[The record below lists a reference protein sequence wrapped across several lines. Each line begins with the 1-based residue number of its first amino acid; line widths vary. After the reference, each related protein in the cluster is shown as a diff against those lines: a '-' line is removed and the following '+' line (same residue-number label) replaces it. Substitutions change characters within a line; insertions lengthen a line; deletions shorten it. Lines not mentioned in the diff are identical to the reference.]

1 MRKALTMKR
10 SAIAAMLPAMCTLM
24 IGTFGMT
31 DANAGREVRNTTR
44 TSVNPGA
51 NINRDRN
58 INNNSNIN
66 RNVNA
71 NVNQNVNRN
80 VNVNNNSYHH
90 VDIDV
95 DHDYYNPFAT
105 AVAVTAGVAVTSA
118 VIGSMTRTLPPAC
131 VPIQMGAVLYQQCG
145 TTWYQPQYV
154 GTTVQYIVV
163 TPPR

>member
-1 MRKALTMKR
+1 MKKARTMKR
-10 SAIAAMLPAMCTLM
+10 SAIAALLPAMCTLM
-24 IGTFGMT
+24 IGTFNVT
-31 DANAGREVRNTTR
+31 DAHAGREIRNTTR
-44 TSVNPGA
+44 TSVNHNA

-58 INNNSNIN
+58 INNNANIN

-71 NVNQNVNRN
+71 NINRNNNINVNQH
-80 VNVNNNSYHH
+80 HH

-95 DHDYYNPFAT
+95 DHDYYNNPFAT

-118 VIGSMTRTLPPAC
+118 VIGSITRTLPPAC

-163 TPPR
+163 APPR